1 MIIALINRRLWLW
14 KNRLV
19 PSIFLLLSLPLIV
32 FSMISLPL
40 KNIIRFSLGGIP
52 YDVWVLP
59 GILFIISSFIMYPL
73 LYREYFELRIHKK
86 VLTNLS
92 LSPHSKNT
100 MIFSSL
106 VVSSI
111 EAFIVVIFSTIVYA
125 SFISISINIADLGY
139 LLFCLSLYN
148 LLLGNLYISL
158 SLMVDTLTTMLL
170 LTFMIFLV
178 IVFGNGYL
186 IEFSFFPLGLDSII
200 KLSPISIPFQIFQ
213 KFNSTGM
220 IDYLSISI
228 LVVLIYFWVLA
239 NGYILKS
246 KLRQ

>member
-14 KNRLV
+14 KNRLI

-52 YDVWVLP
+52 YDIWVLP

-148 LLLGNLYISL
+148 LLLVNLYISL
-158 SLMVDTLTTMLL
+158 SLIVDTLTTMLL

-220 IDYLSISI
+220 IDYLSILI
-228 LVVLIYFWVLA
+228 LTVLIYFWVLL
-239 NGYILKS
+239 NGYILKR

>member
-1 MIIALINRRLWLW
+1 MIIALIHRRLWLW

-59 GILFIISSFIMYPL
+59 GILFIICSFIMYPL

-125 SFISISINIADLGY
+125 SFISISISIIDLGY

-158 SLMVDTLTTMLL
+158 SLIVDTLTTMLL

-228 LVVLIYFWVLA
+228 LVVLIYFWILL

>member
-1 MIIALINRRLWLW
+1 MIIALIHRRLWLW

-158 SLMVDTLTTMLL
+158 SLIVDTLTTMLL

-178 IVFGNGYL
+178 IIFGNGYL

-228 LVVLIYFWVLA
+228 LVVLIYFWVLL

>member
-1 MIIALINRRLWLW
+1 MIIALIHRRLWLW

-106 VVSSI
+106 IVSSI

-125 SFISISINIADLGY
+125 SFIRISINIADLGY

-158 SLMVDTLTTMLL
+158 SLIVDTLTTMLL

-200 KLSPISIPFQIFQ
+200 KLSPVSIPFQIFQ

-228 LVVLIYFWVLA
+228 LVVLIYFWVLL

>member
-19 PSIFLLLSLPLIV
+19 PSMFLLLSLPLIV
-32 FSMISLPL
+32 FSMIGLPL

-52 YDVWVLP
+52 YDVWVMP

-100 MIFSSL
+100 IIFSSL

-111 EAFIVVIFSTIVYA
+111 EAFTVVIFSTIIYA
-125 SFISISINIADLGY
+125 FFISISINIADLGY

-148 LLLGNLYISL
+148 LLLGNLYISI
-158 SLMVDTLTTMLL
+158 SLIVDTLTTMLL

-228 LVVLIYFWVLA
+228 LIVLIYFWVLL

-246 KLRQ
+246 KLHQ

>member
-19 PSIFLLLSLPLIV
+19 PSIFLFLSLPLIV

-59 GILFIISSFIMYPL
+59 GILFIISSFIIYPL

-111 EAFIVVIFSTIVYA
+111 EAFIVVIFSTIIYA
-125 SFISISINIADLGY
+125 SFISISINIAELGY

-158 SLMVDTLTTMLL
+158 SLIVDTLTTMLL

-228 LVVLIYFWVLA
+228 LVVLIYFWVLL

>member
-1 MIIALINRRLWLW
+1 MIIALIHRRLWLW

-111 EAFIVVIFSTIVYA
+111 EAFIVVIFSAIVYA

-158 SLMVDTLTTMLL
+158 SLIVDTLTTMLL

-228 LVVLIYFWVLA
+228 LVVLIYFWVLL

>member
-106 VVSSI
+106 IVSSI

-125 SFISISINIADLGY
+125 SFIRISINIADLGY

-158 SLMVDTLTTMLL
+158 SLIVDTLTTMLL

-200 KLSPISIPFQIFQ
+200 KLSPVSIPFQIFQ

-228 LVVLIYFWVLA
+228 LVVLIYFWVLL

>member
-14 KNRLV
+14 KNRLI

-59 GILFIISSFIMYPL
+59 GILFIISSFIIYPL

-125 SFISISINIADLGY
+125 FFISISINIVDLGY

-158 SLMVDTLTTMLL
+158 SLIVDTLTTMLL

-228 LVVLIYFWVLA
+228 LVVLIYFWVLL

>member
-40 KNIIRFSLGGIP
+40 KNIIRFSLVGIP

-125 SFISISINIADLGY
+125 FFISISINMADLGY

-158 SLMVDTLTTMLL
+158 SLIVDTLTTMLL

-228 LVVLIYFWVLA
+228 LVVLIYFWVLL

>member
-1 MIIALINRRLWLW
+1 MIIALIHRRLWLW

>member
-1 MIIALINRRLWLW
+1 MIIALIHRRLWLW

-158 SLMVDTLTTMLL
+158 SLIVDTLTTMLL

-228 LVVLIYFWVLA
+228 LIVLIYFWVLL

>member
-100 MIFSSL
+100 IIFSSL

-111 EAFIVVIFSTIVYA
+111 EAFTVVIFSTIVYA
-125 SFISISINIADLGY
+125 FFISISINIADLGY

-158 SLMVDTLTTMLL
+158 SLIVDTLTTMLL

-200 KLSPISIPFQIFQ
+200 KFSPISIPFQIFQ

-228 LVVLIYFWVLA
+228 LIVLIYFWVLL

>member
-1 MIIALINRRLWLW
+1 MIIALIHRRLWLW

-158 SLMVDTLTTMLL
+158 SLIVDTLTTMLL

-228 LVVLIYFWVLA
+228 LVVLIYFWILL

>member
-1 MIIALINRRLWLW
+1 MIIALIHRRLWLW

-19 PSIFLLLSLPLIV
+19 PSIFLLLSLTLIV

-158 SLMVDTLTTMLL
+158 SLIVDTLTTMLL

-228 LVVLIYFWVLA
+228 LVVLIYFWVLL

>member
-92 LSPHSKNT
+92 LSPHSKKT

-139 LLFCLSLYN
+139 LLFCLSMYN

-158 SLMVDTLTTMLL
+158 SLIVDTLTTMLL

-213 KFNSTGM
+213 KFNSTGI

-228 LVVLIYFWVLA
+228 LVVLIYFWVLL

>member
-14 KNRLV
+14 KNRLI

-52 YDVWVLP
+52 YDIWVLP

-158 SLMVDTLTTMLL
+158 SLIVDTLTTMLL

-228 LVVLIYFWVLA
+228 LVALIYLWILL

>member
-1 MIIALINRRLWLW
+1 MIIALIHRRLWLW

-59 GILFIISSFIMYPL
+59 GILFIISSFIIYPL

-111 EAFIVVIFSTIVYA
+111 EAFIVVIFSTIIYA
-125 SFISISINIADLGY
+125 SFISISINIAELGY

-158 SLMVDTLTTMLL
+158 SLIVDTLTTMLL

-228 LVVLIYFWVLA
+228 LVVLIYFWVLL

>member
-1 MIIALINRRLWLW
+1 MIIALIHRRLWLW

-158 SLMVDTLTTMLL
+158 SLIVNTLTTMLL

-228 LVVLIYFWVLA
+228 LVVLIYFWVLL

>member
-32 FSMISLPL
+32 FSMITLPL

-111 EAFIVVIFSTIVYA
+111 EAFTVVIFSTIIYA
-125 SFISISINIADLGY
+125 FFISISINIADLGY

-148 LLLGNLYISL
+148 LLLGNLYISI
-158 SLMVDTLTTMLL
+158 SLIVDTLTTMLL

-200 KLSPISIPFQIFQ
+200 KLSPISIPFQVFQ

-228 LVVLIYFWVLA
+228 LIVLIYFWVLL
-239 NGYILKS
+239 NGYILKN

>member
-1 MIIALINRRLWLW
+1 MIIALIHRRLWLW

-111 EAFIVVIFSTIVYA
+111 EAFIVVIFSASVYA
-125 SFISISINIADLGY
+125 SFISISINITDLVY

-158 SLMVDTLTTMLL
+158 SLIVDTLTTMLL

-228 LVVLIYFWVLA
+228 LVVLIYFWVLL

>member
-1 MIIALINRRLWLW
+1 
-14 KNRLV
+14 
-19 PSIFLLLSLPLIV
+19 
-32 FSMISLPL
+32 
-40 KNIIRFSLGGIP
+40 
-52 YDVWVLP
+52 
-59 GILFIISSFIMYPL
+59 MYPL
-73 LYREYFELRIHKK
+73 FYREYFELRIHKK

-111 EAFIVVIFSTIVYA
+111 EAFIVVIFSAIVYT
-125 SFISISINIADLGY
+125 SFISISINITDLVY

-158 SLMVDTLTTMLL
+158 SLIVDTLTTMLL
-170 LTFMIFLV
+170 LTFMIFLL

-228 LVVLIYFWVLA
+228 LVVLIYFWVLL
-239 NGYILKS
+239 NGYILKN

>member
-1 MIIALINRRLWLW
+1 MIIALIHRRLWLW

-111 EAFIVVIFSTIVYA
+111 EAFIVVIFSAFVYA
-125 SFISISINIADLGY
+125 SFINISINITDLVY
-139 LLFCLSLYN
+139 LLFCLNLYN

-158 SLMVDTLTTMLL
+158 SLIVDTLTTMLL

-213 KFNSTGM
+213 KFNSTGI

-228 LVVLIYFWVLA
+228 LVVLIYFWILL

>member
-14 KNRLV
+14 KNRLI

-32 FSMISLPL
+32 FSMISLPF

-59 GILFIISSFIMYPL
+59 GILFIISSFIMYPQI
-73 LYREYFELRIHKK
+73 YREYFELRIHKK

-92 LSPHSKNT
+92 LTPYSKNT
-100 MIFSSL
+100 IIFSSI

-111 EAFIVVIFSTIVYA
+111 EALTVVIFSTIVYA
-125 SFISISINIADLGY
+125 SFITISMNIVELVY

-148 LLLGNLYISL
+148 LLLGNFYISL
-158 SLMVDTLTTMLL
+158 SLIIDTLTTMLL
-170 LTFMIFLV
+170 STFMIFLI
-178 IVFGNGYL
+178 IVFGSGYL

-220 IDYLSISI
+220 IDYLSILI
-228 LVVLIYFWVLA
+228 LTVLIYFWVLL
-239 NGYILKS
+239 NGYILKR

>member
-1 MIIALINRRLWLW
+1 MIVALIHRRLWLW

-125 SFISISINIADLGY
+125 SFISISISITDLGY

-158 SLMVDTLTTMLL
+158 SLIVDTLTTMLL

-228 LVVLIYFWVLA
+228 LVVLIYFWILL